1 MINAKRMFI
10 LVFTCLFSLSI
21 NNVYAQNHDSLT
33 IHSYYLDVNN
43 HLSNISGD
51 HIALIKIAD
60 YDGNN
65 YHVLEKYSKLV
76 TINKDMTASEQN
88 GVATKLMD
96 YIQKNNIDYDEELI
110 TNQRGKATF
119 RDLDYGIY
127 IIYEHNE
134 SEFAYK
140 MEPFIISIPLLEKE
154 DDGSYEEDYDVDVE
168 PKYSR
173 MRPGIDEEPDDDS
186 KEEPDDKIPSN
197 DENFKKEKNFSQTSN
212 YKDNQKLKTGDYYN
226 PEYWLL
232 LMIMSI
238 IIFIMFNREN
248 IKH

>member
-96 YIQKNNIDYDEELI
+96 YIQKNNIDYDEEVI
-110 TNQRGKATF
+110 TNQKGEATF

-127 IIYEHNE
+127 LIYEHNE

-140 MEPFIISIPLLEKE
+140 SEPFIISIPFLEKE

-168 PKYSR
+168 PKYSII
-173 MRPGIDEEPDDDS
+173 RPGIDEEPDDDS

-238 IIFIMFNREN
+238 IIFFLFNKKNFR
-248 IKH
+248 H

>member
-96 YIQKNNIDYDEELI
+96 YIQKNNIDYDEEVI
-110 TNQRGKATF
+110 TNQKGEATF

-127 IIYEHNE
+127 LIYEHNE

-140 MEPFIISIPLLEKE
+140 SEPFIISIPFLEKE

-238 IIFIMFNREN
+238 IIFIMFHREN
-248 IKH
+248 IRH

>member
-21 NNVYAQNHDSLT
+21 NNVYAQNHGSLT
-33 IHSYYLDVNN
+33 IHCHYLDVHN
-43 HLSNISGD
+43 HIFNISQD

-88 GVATKLMD
+88 GVATKLTD
-96 YIQKNNIDYDEELI
+96 YIQKNNIDYDEEVI
-110 TNQRGKATF
+110 TNQKGEATF

-127 IIYEHNE
+127 LIYEHNE

-140 MEPFIISIPLLEKE
+140 SEPFIFSIPFLEKE
-154 DDGSYEEDYDVDVE
+154 DDG
-168 PKYSR
+168 
-173 MRPGIDEEPDDDS
+173 
-186 KEEPDDKIPSN
+186 
-197 DENFKKEKNFSQTSN
+197 
-212 YKDNQKLKTGDYYN
+212 
-226 PEYWLL
+226 
-232 LMIMSI
+232 
-238 IIFIMFNREN
+238 
-248 IKH
+248 

>member
-1 MINAKRMFI
+1 MINAKRIFI
-10 LVFTCLFSLSI
+10 LVFTCLLSLSI

-33 IHSYYLDVNN
+33 IHCHYLDVHN
-43 HLSNISGD
+43 HISNITQD

-60 YDGNN
+60 YDGND
-65 YHVLEKYSKLV
+65 YQVLDKYSKLV

-96 YIQKNNIDYDEELI
+96 YIQKNNIDYDEEVI
-110 TNQRGKATF
+110 TNQKGEATF

-127 IIYEHNE
+127 LIYEHNE

-140 MEPFIISIPLLEKE
+140 SEPFIISIPFLEKE

-168 PKYSR
+168 PKYSII
-173 MRPGIDEEPDDDS
+173 RPGIDEDSSDDL
-186 KEEPDDKIPSN
+186 KEDHDDKIPYY
-197 DENFKKEKNFSQTSN
+197 DEV

-248 IKH
+248 IRH

>member
-1 MINAKRMFI
+1 MINAKRIFI
-10 LVFTCLFSLSI
+10 LVFTCLLSLSI

-33 IHSYYLDVNN
+33 IHCHYLDVHN
-43 HLSNISGD
+43 HISNITQD

-60 YDGNN
+60 YDGND
-65 YHVLEKYSKLV
+65 YQVLDKYSKLV
-76 TINKDMTASEQN
+76 TIKKDMSASEQN

-96 YIQKNNIDYDEELI
+96 YIQKNNIDYDEEVI
-110 TNQRGKATF
+110 TNQKGEATF

-127 IIYEHNE
+127 LIYEHNE

-140 MEPFIISIPLLEKE
+140 SEPFIISIPFLEKE

-168 PKYSR
+168 PKYSII
-173 MRPGIDEEPDDDS
+173 RPGIDEDSSDDL
-186 KEEPDDKIPSN
+186 KEDPDDKISYN
-197 DENFKKEKNFSQTSN
+197 DEV

-248 IKH
+248 IRH

>member
-1 MINAKRMFI
+1 MINAKRIFI
-10 LVFTCLFSLSI
+10 IVFTCLLSLSI
-21 NNVYAQNHDSLT
+21 NNVYAQNHGSLT
-33 IHSYYLDVNN
+33 IHCHYLDVHN
-43 HLSNISGD
+43 HIFNISQD

-60 YDGNN
+60 YDGND
-65 YHVLEKYSKLV
+65 YQV
-76 TINKDMTASEQN
+76 
-88 GVATKLMD
+88 MD
-96 YIQKNNIDYDEELI
+96 YIKKNNIDYDEELI
-110 TNQRGKATF
+110 TNQRGEATF

-154 DDGSYEEDYDVDVE
+154 DDGSYEKDYDVDVE

-173 MRPGIDEEPDDDS
+173 MRPGIDEEPDD
-186 KEEPDDKIPSN
+186 KIPRN

-248 IKH
+248 IRH

>member
-1 MINAKRMFI
+1 MELLLNWWII
-10 LVFTCLFSLSI
+10 L
-21 NNVYAQNHDSLT
+21 
-33 IHSYYLDVNN
+33 
-43 HLSNISGD
+43 
-51 HIALIKIAD
+51 K
-60 YDGNN
+60 
-65 YHVLEKYSKLV
+65 
-76 TINKDMTASEQN
+76 
-88 GVATKLMD
+88 
-96 YIQKNNIDYDEELI
+96 KNNIDYDEELI
-110 TNQRGKATF
+110 TNQRGEATF

-154 DDGSYEEDYDVDVE
+154 DDGSYEKDYDVDVE

-173 MRPGIDEEPDDDS
+173 MRPGID
-186 KEEPDDKIPSN
+186 EEPDDKIPSN

>member
-154 DDGSYEEDYDVDVE
+154 DNGSYEEDYDVDVE

-248 IKH
+248 IRH

>member
-21 NNVYAQNHDSLT
+21 NNVYAQNHDYLT

-248 IKH
+248 IRH

>member
-110 TNQRGKATF
+110 TNQRGEATF

-238 IIFIMFNREN
+238 IIFIMFHREN
-248 IKH
+248 IRH

>member
-96 YIQKNNIDYDEELI
+96 YIQKNNIDYDEEVI
-110 TNQRGKATF
+110 TNQKGEATF

-127 IIYEHNE
+127 LIYEHNE

-140 MEPFIISIPLLEKE
+140 SEPFIISIPFLEKV

-168 PKYSR
+168 PKYSII
-173 MRPGIDEEPDDDS
+173 RPGIDEEPDDDS

-238 IIFIMFNREN
+238 IIFFLFNKKNFR
-248 IKH
+248 H

>member
-96 YIQKNNIDYDEELI
+96 YIQKINIDYDEEVI
-110 TNQRGKATF
+110 TNQKGEATF

-127 IIYEHNE
+127 LIYEHNE

-140 MEPFIISIPLLEKE
+140 SEPFIISIPFLEKE

-238 IIFIMFNREN
+238 IIFIMFHREN
-248 IKH
+248 IRH

>member
-96 YIQKNNIDYDEELI
+96 YIQKNNIDYDEEVI
-110 TNQRGKATF
+110 TNQKGEATF

-127 IIYEHNE
+127 LIYEHNE

-140 MEPFIISIPLLEKE
+140 SEPFIISIPFLEKE

-168 PKYSR
+168 PKYSII
-173 MRPGIDEEPDDDS
+173 RPGIDEEPDDDS

-238 IIFIMFNREN
+238 IIFFLFIHNL
-248 IKH
+248 

>member
-96 YIQKNNIDYDEELI
+96 YIQKNNIRLFL
-110 TNQRGKATF
+110 GKRFA
-119 RDLDYGIY
+119 
-127 IIYEHNE
+127 
-134 SEFAYK
+134 EFARERKTAYRK
-140 MEPFIISIPLLEKE
+140 SFLIQRVT
-154 DDGSYEEDYDVDVE
+154 YQF
-168 PKYSR
+168 
-173 MRPGIDEEPDDDS
+173 PD
-186 KEEPDDKIPSN
+186 I
-197 DENFKKEKNFSQTSN
+197 
-212 YKDNQKLKTGDYYN
+212 
-226 PEYWLL
+226 
-232 LMIMSI
+232 I
-238 IIFIMFNREN
+238 IIFNYKYSIHLLCLPATNYTTYVRQN
-248 IKH
+248 QAL

>member
-76 TINKDMTASEQN
+76 TINKDMTVSEQN

-96 YIQKNNIDYDEELI
+96 YIQKNNIDYDEEVI
-110 TNQRGKATF
+110 TNQKGEATF

-127 IIYEHNE
+127 LIYEHNE

-140 MEPFIISIPLLEKE
+140 SEPFIISIPFLEKE

-168 PKYSR
+168 PKYSII
-173 MRPGIDEEPDDDS
+173 RPGIDEEPDDDS

-238 IIFIMFNREN
+238 IIFFLFNKKNFR
-248 IKH
+248 H

>member
-140 MEPFIISIPLLEKE
+140 MESFIISIPLLEKE

-248 IKH
+248 IRH